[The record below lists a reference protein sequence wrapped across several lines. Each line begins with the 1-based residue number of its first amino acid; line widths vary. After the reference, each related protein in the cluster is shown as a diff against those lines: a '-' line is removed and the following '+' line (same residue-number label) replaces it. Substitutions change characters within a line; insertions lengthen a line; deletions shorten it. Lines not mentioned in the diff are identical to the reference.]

1 MRDCFENILE
11 DILIPSNV
19 LTVILPVSVSAV
31 ALLHAHILFMFIA
44 SHTCTVGLNAW
55 FNDCVLCWSSRIT
68 NLIIA
73 LANPVP
79 NYRIRARL
87 CLRI

>member
-11 DILIPSNV
+11 DILILSNV

-31 ALLHAHILFMFIA
+31 ALLHAHILFTFIA
-44 SHTCTVGLNAW
+44 SRTVGLKAW
-55 FNDCVLCWSSRIT
+55 FNDCILCWSSRIA

-79 NYRIRARL
+79 NYRIRVRL
-87 CLRI
+87 CL